1 MKLGKI
7 MLHEGVLKM
16 YRFLLVT
23 ICLLLFLVSC
33 NASYQGESHY
43 IDVEKAMASMQPIYV
58 SDLAEKVKYIPLE
71 TTDSS
76 LINKRPYIR
85 KFRNTLLVASMS
97 QPIMMFDIETGK
109 YIKNVGGIGQGR
121 GEYVPDYERPVFWT
135 DSNENHIFV
144 KSAGGRILQ
153 YDSTG
158 NYMGFVRLP
167 KEIRALSGLSQIATD
182 NYFYFYRN
190 HLFEERAYDILKVDY
205 HAGTLEDSITGKQ
218 QAMEEESV
226 GNLMVFPGFGGIPV
240 SPTCYIFRLRNS
252 DMALDYKED
261 PCLWNYMGDVYFKKR
276 FNDTIYQVNGH
287 SMHPRYVFQLGG
299 RCIPNEERFKTEG
312 VDDKISIEYVLES
325 KKALLFMLKTKHYHI
340 EPNIYWGIYNKH
352 THEVKIC
359 NGGLDDENNGC
370 VVEELHTATSD
381 GTIVGLISAERY
393 MEMLGNTQKTEED
406 NPVAVI
412 LE

>member
-1 MKLGKI
+1 
-7 MLHEGVLKM
+7 
-16 YRFLLVT
+16 
-23 ICLLLFLVSC
+23 
-33 NASYQGESHY
+33 
-43 IDVEKAMASMQPIYV
+43 MQPIYV
-58 SDLAEKVKYIPLE
+58 SDVAEKVRYVPLE

-85 KFRNTLLVASMS
+85 RFGKTLLVASMS

-109 YIKNVGGIGQGR
+109 YIGNVGSIGQGR
-121 GEYVPDYERPVFWT
+121 GEYIPDYERPVFWT

-226 GNLMVFPGFGGIPV
+226 GNLMVFSGFGGIPV

-276 FNDTIYQVNGH
+276 FNDTIYQVNEH
-287 SMHPRYVFQLGG
+287 AMHPRYVFQLGG
-299 RCIPNEERFKTEG
+299 RCIPDEERFKTEG

-359 NGGLDDENNGC
+359 NGGLEDENNGC

-381 GTIVGLISAERY
+381 GAIVGLINAERY
-393 MEMLGNTQKTEED
+393 MEMSGNTQRTEED

-412 LE
+412 WE